1 MEHSMRMVLDMIQ
14 QYCWVANGA
23 GLALIALTRW
33 LFHSRRG
40 WGVTGLLLMTI
51 AAANAI
57 AISRVGLNPSQT
69 AASIFGI
76 VILGSLG
83 SRFFGGWI
91 SGGVA

>member
-1 MEHSMRMVLDMIQ
+1 MEHSMRMILDMVQ
-14 QYCWVANGA
+14 QYCWVANVA
-23 GLALIALTRW
+23 GLALIAVTRVA
-33 LFHSRRG
+33 FHSRRG
-40 WGVTGLLLMTI
+40 WGVTGLLLMII

-83 SRFFGGWI
+83 SRFFGNWI
-91 SGGVA
+91 AEGAA